1 MVKTCDVKGCEY
13 HRRHDDVWQN
23 IDRENPHWECLTV
36 FRCHHPNARAYR
48 KPDSTGGVKVGDVCW
63 SCKGY
68 WKTTIFEDGLDI
80 FVPDEEMV
88 EMYKII
94 SRADYTSPLK
104 YQLLNEIMKLIP
116 LKTLKEIQER
126 N

>member
-1 MVKTCDVKGCEY
+1 M
-13 HRRHDDVWQN
+13 
-23 IDRENPHWECLTV
+23 
-36 FRCHHPNARAYR
+36 
-48 KPDSTGGVKVGDVCW
+48 
-63 SCKGY
+63 
-68 WKTTIFEDGLDI
+68 KTTIFEDGLDI

-116 LKTLKEIQER
+116 LKTLKEIQNDLHR
-126 N
+126 P

>member
-1 MVKTCDVKGCEY
+1 MK
-13 HRRHDDVWQN
+13 
-23 IDRENPHWECLTV
+23 ITV
-36 FRCHHPNARAYR
+36 
-48 KPDSTGGVKVGDVCW
+48 
-63 SCKGY
+63 
-68 WKTTIFEDGLDI
+68 FEDGLDI

-116 LKTLKEIQER
+116 LKTLKEIP
-126 N
+126 